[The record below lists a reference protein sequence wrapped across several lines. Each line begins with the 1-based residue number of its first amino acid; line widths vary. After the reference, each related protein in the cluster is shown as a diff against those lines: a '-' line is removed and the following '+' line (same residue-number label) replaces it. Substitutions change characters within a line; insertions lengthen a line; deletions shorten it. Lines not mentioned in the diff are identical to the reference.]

1 MKIIFLD
8 RKTLG
13 NDINLNQFSRLGEV
27 IFYDFTK
34 PEDVLERVKDA
45 DVVVTNKAIVD
56 KNTMKN
62 SNIKLICITA
72 TGMNNIDLDYAKEKN
87 ISVKNVAG
95 YSTASVAQLAFSYI
109 LQFVQK
115 INFYDNYVK
124 SGEWENS
131 DIFTNNDKPFYELS
145 GKTLGIIG
153 LGNIGKEVAKIATA
167 FGCDVIYYSTSGK
180 NNDDTYENVTLD
192 TLLQKSDIISIH
204 CALNEQTNNL
214 LNKNNLDKL
223 KNGAI
228 LLNLGRG
235 GLINEQDITD
245 TLNNGKDIYF
255 ATDVTTVE
263 PIEKTS
269 PLLTIQNK
277 ERVIIT
283 PHIAW
288 ASVEAR
294 TRLMNLV
301 YKNITETNI

>member
-1 MKIIFLD
+1 MKIVFLD

-13 NDINLNQFSRLGEV
+13 NDINLDQFSDLGEV
-27 IFYDFTK
+27 VYYDFTN
-34 PEDVLERVKDA
+34 PNDVLKRVKNA
-45 DVVVTNKAIVD
+45 DIVITNKAIVD
-56 KNTMKN
+56 KNTMQN

-87 ISVKNVAG
+87 IPVKNVAG
-95 YSTASVAQLAFSYI
+95 YSTSSVAQLAFSYI

-124 SGEWENS
+124 SGAWENS
-131 DIFTNNDKPFYELS
+131 DIFTNNDKPFYELN

-153 LGNIGKEVAKIATA
+153 LGNIGKEVAKIAAA
-167 FGCDVIYYSTSGK
+167 FGCKVIYYSTSGK
-180 NNDDTYENVTLD
+180 NNNNTYNNVTLD
-192 TLLQKSDIISIH
+192 TLLKTSDIISIH

-214 LNKNNLDKL
+214 LNKNNLQNL
-223 KNGAI
+223 KDGAI

-269 PLLTIQNK
+269 PLLNIKNK

-294 TRLMNLV
+294 TRLMDLV

>member
-1 MKIIFLD
+1 MKIVFLD

-13 NDINLNQFSRLGEV
+13 SDINLDQFNELGEV
-27 IFYDFTK
+27 VFYDFSK
-34 PEDVLERVKDA
+34 PAEVLDRVRNA
-45 DVVVTNKAIVD
+45 DVIITNKAIVD
-56 KNTMKN
+56 KKTMQN
-62 SNIKLICITA
+62 SNIKLICIAA

-87 ISVKNVAG
+87 IPVKNVAG

-131 DIFTNNDKPFYELS
+131 DIFTNNDKPFYELN

-153 LGNIGKEVAKIATA
+153 LGNIGKEVAKIADA
-167 FGCDVIYYSTSGK
+167 FGCKVIYYSTSG
-180 NNDDTYENVTLD
+180 NNKDKTYENVTLD
-192 TLLQKSDIISIH
+192 TLLQKSDIISMH

-223 KNGAI
+223 KDGAI

-269 PLLTIQNK
+269 PLLTINNK

-288 ASVEAR
+288 ASIEAR
-294 TRLMNLV
+294 TRLMDLV
-301 YKNITETNI
+301 YKNITETKI